1 MGGKHVRKRF
11 SHLNISWKYRLAL
24 LGTIFMFLIA
34 SVLIGNEFYKNRSL
48 LNQIE
53 VKEQAIR
60 LTTDISNT
68 FHKKD
73 TVMADFIITNWMQY
87 RSEYDTL
94 STLLEE
100 KVVELE
106 TLLTTK
112 EQKEMLQSIIESYEK
127 HNQVFANQV
136 IPAMDSND
144 QTKINNARTSA
155 QAASLET
162 IDMIE
167 RLSRDLNSEVEN
179 FYKLSNTSQTKT
191 FAILIISI
199 LLATIVGML
208 LLFIVNRWVRRHLQ
222 NVIHVANEIANGN
235 LQVPEL
241 THKGKDEIGQ
251 LSSAVNAMKANLNT
265 MITHISYVSSR
276 LLNKSTNLAQVANE
290 LQTGGEQIAATM
302 EQLSQGAEQETAAI
316 TNMHKEMQNFLA
328 TIANVALESEETKNL
343 SHSMLELTNDGRN
356 KMETSLSNMSQINEK
371 IYESLLM
378 VQGLDEKI
386 TNINKLVVVIKNI
399 ADQTNLLA
407 LNASIEAAR
416 AGEHGRGFAV
426 VADEVRKLAE
436 EVTASV
442 KEIATILKD
451 IQNESKNV
459 LTALD
464 SGYALVNDGSQQM
477 DSTGKTFLTLLE
489 SIEQVGSRIDVVSN
503 SLYQVIDNSQSISES
518 IDTIVSISEESA
530 ASIEE
535 TTATVQE
542 ASASME
548 SVHEHAL
555 EVDEEANKL
564 KNIVSQFKY

>member
-1 MGGKHVRKRF
+1 MRKRF